1 MQVKPMKGSQKVI
14 DLLNTLLAG
23 ELTAMDQYFIHSR
36 MYEDFGLTR
45 LYNRIA
51 HEMQDETDH
60 ADQMI
65 KRILFLEGT
74 PNLVTRDPIHVGRD
88 VPEML
93 QNDLNLE
100 YQVVKNLRD
109 GIALCEAEGDFE
121 TRQMLLKQLEDT
133 ELDHTYWLEQ
143 QLGLIERM
151 GLANYQQAMTLAEA

>member
-1 MQVKPMKGSQKVI
+1 MKGSQKVI
-14 DLLNTLLAG
+14 DLLNKLLAG

-36 MYEDFGLTR
+36 MYEDWGLTR

-65 KRILFLEGT
+65 KRLLFLGGT
-74 PNLVTRDPIHVGRD
+74 PNLVNREPIHVGRD

-109 GIALCEAEGDFE
+109 GIALCEAEGDYE

>member
-1 MQVKPMKGSQKVI
+1 MKGSQKVI
-14 DLLNTLLAG
+14 ELLNNLLAG

-36 MYEDFGLTR
+36 MYEDWGLTR

-60 ADQMI
+60 VDQMI

-74 PNLVTRDPIHVGRD
+74 PNLVNREPIHVGRD

-100 YQVVKNLRD
+100 YAVVKNLRD
-109 GIALCEAEGDFE
+109 GIALCEAEGDYD
-121 TRQMLLKQLEDT
+121 TRKMLEQQLEDT

-143 QLGLIERM
+143 QLGLIEKM